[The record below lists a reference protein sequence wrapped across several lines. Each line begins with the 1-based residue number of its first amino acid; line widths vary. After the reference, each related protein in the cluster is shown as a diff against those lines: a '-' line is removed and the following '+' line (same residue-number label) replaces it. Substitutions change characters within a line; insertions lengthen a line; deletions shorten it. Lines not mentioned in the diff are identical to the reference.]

1 VSPRR
6 VGGGGGTSHISTL
19 ESSDGG
25 GAAMARASHI
35 LLARGRSEPPVAV
48 SGLPLYE
55 LRMLA
60 NHGWPSRHV

>member
-25 GAAMARASHI
+25 ASMARASHI

-55 LRMLA
+55 L
-60 NHGWPSRHV
+60 